1 MEGRIRKYYRVTV
14 HRYPPYS
21 ATNGSYY
28 YEEDVWAYSEEG
40 ARNKIERQ
48 NKDCYG
54 NDIPESV
61 IEISKEE
68 FRGDKVTR
76 SCNKK

>member
-1 MEGRIRKYYRVTV
+1 MMKRKRKYYRVTV
-14 HRYPPYS
+14 HRIPPYS
-21 ATNGSYY
+21 ATNGNYY

-54 NDIPESV
+54 SSIPENV
-61 IEISKEE
+61 VEISKEE

-76 SCNKK
+76 NCNKK